1 MFKYIFLAVIA
12 ISTLAADIIIKIYEK
27 RKEQQKRKVEDKNY
41 IDIYTITELF
51 SNKEIQRDALEK
63 AFRKWGKL
71 C

>member
-63 AFRKWGKL
+63 AFRK
-71 C
+71 